1 MRFKIQLV
9 IFEGQK
15 VEKYLINNQNFS
27 ANGLYSMLWIP
38 EQEGIYSTFPK
49 KEKIL
54 IVELVPLPE

>member
-1 MRFKIQLV
+1 MHPWDSNIQLV

-38 EQEGIYSTFPK
+38 EQEG
-49 KEKIL
+49 
-54 IVELVPLPE
+54 V